1 MNVEMYNERD
11 LITMKLLHYFI
22 TIKNY
27 NPVIVQGA
35 KNEIWLENLGEDIKK
50 LGFGLMRLPKNGD
63 DIDIEQTKQMVDMF
77 MDAGM
82 GYEEAQTF
90 DIVVLQTNDGIFL
103 RFRLEEIPEKKKG
116 AVGVKGI
123 KLNEDD
129 YVSKVYVIDAGD
141 NTVVECNG
149 KQVSLRNLK
158 TNKRGAKGTKVR
170 GK

>member
-1 MNVEMYNERD
+1 
-11 LITMKLLHYFI
+11 MKLVEGSEFDVSKRTVMATKL
-22 TIKNY
+22 
-27 NPVIVQGA
+27 
-35 KNEIWLENLGEDIKK
+35 LENDRVVSIVATGIQQTMINDGIPDDDM
-50 LGFGLMRLPKNGD
+50 GMFDMSGGSGD
-63 DIDIEQTKQMVDMF
+63 DAGQMEFDMF